1 MCINKFVLGDEKMDS
16 GTECESKNKF
26 IKFLKYVK
34 GFFYYTGHK
43 ETKEVSSREII
54 ESLKYHYKNLHDW
67 TPRLFYL
74 GILRIIP
81 DTLIPIFAIILP
93 TMVIKGLEEKWE
105 AGKFVAFI
113 CILMTAMLVVNL
125 INARIQAVLTAE
137 KDKYRLKYV
146 AMLYDKKMDI
156 DYDILESQD
165 FQNKEKYAV
174 HWVLEWSEPIEKCIS
189 SIGIIGS
196 CIIGMIIYGTA
207 LAMESVLILIFICIS
222 VIVTIILTS
231 RALTYENDTWK
242 KTTKSRRK
250 MGYINNQAMD
260 FAAEK
265 DIRLFGMQKW
275 FLKMYHCFL
284 KINEKFMDDIQW
296 KYTFKCMV
304 YFVLVFIRDGA
315 SYIYLIYEI
324 INGNLTVSDF
334 VLYTGL
340 VAGFSIWLSKAI
352 EEIQW
357 LSRGGYAFYAIRE
370 CLDVKSKWKN
380 DYSNEEKNI
389 QTSISNKDDEIQS
402 IEFKDVYFTY
412 NGSEKPT
419 LAGLNIKISKGEK
432 IALVGLN
439 GAGKTTFVKLLC
451 GFYSPTK
458 GEILVN
464 GIPIHDYDRDKYY
477 SLVSAVFQDS
487 KILPVSIANNISAHK
502 KEITSRE
509 KVKECIELSGLTKKI
524 NKLNEGE
531 DTLLVRELSADAID
545 LSGGEKQKLFLSR
558 ALYKGG
564 KFLILDEP
572 TAALDP
578 IAENEIYM
586 KYNSLTEGKIS
597 IFISHRLAS
606 TRFCDRIVLL
616 DNGKIAEEGTHES
629 LVKLNGK
636 YAHMFEIQSRYYKEE
651 GKNSKCSKGGD
662 IEYV

>member
-1 MCINKFVLGDEKMDS
+1 MSS
-16 GTECESKNKF
+16 GNESESKNKC
-26 IKFLKYVK
+26 IKFLKYIRS
-34 GFFYYTGHK
+34 FFYYTGHRERK
-43 ETKEVSSREII
+43 DVGSREII
-54 ESLKYHYKNLHDW
+54 ESLKYHYKNLHAW

-81 DTLIPIFAIILP
+81 DTLIPIFAILLP
-93 TMVIKGLEEKWE
+93 TMVVKGLEEKWE

-113 CILMTAMLVVNL
+113 CILMTAMLIVNL
-125 INARIQAVLTAE
+125 VNARIQAVLTSE

-156 DYDILESQD
+156 DYDILESQE

-174 HWVLEWSEPIEKCIS
+174 HWVLEWSEPMERCIS
-189 SIGIIGS
+189 SIGAIGS

-207 LAMESVLILIFICIS
+207 LAMQSVLILIFIGIS
-222 VIVTIILTS
+222 VMVSVIMMS
-231 RALTYENDTWK
+231 KALTYENETWK

-275 FLKMYHCFL
+275 FLKMYRSFL
-284 KINEKFMDDIQW
+284 KINEKFMNDIQW

-304 YFVLVFIRDGA
+304 EFIFVFIRDGA

-324 INGNLTVSDF
+324 VKGNLTVSDF

-340 VAGFSIWLSKAI
+340 VAGFSLWLTKAV

-357 LSRGGYAFYAIRE
+357 LSRGGYAFHAIKD

-380 DYSNEEKNI
+380 ENIREEKDSKAAPDNR
-389 QTSISNKDDEIQS
+389 DDEIQS

-412 NGSEKPT
+412 NGCEKPT
-419 LAGLNIKISKGEK
+419 LAGLNLKISKGEK

-451 GFYSPTK
+451 GFYNPTK

-464 GIPIHDYDRDKYY
+464 GIPIRDYDREKYY
-477 SLVSAVFQDS
+477 SMISAVFQDS
-487 KILPVSIANNISAHK
+487 KILPVSIAQNISAD
-502 KEITSRE
+502 KEELTDEE
-509 KVKECIELSGLTKKI
+509 KVKKCLELSGLDEKI
-524 NKLNEGE
+524 SKLDEGE
-531 DTLLVRELSADAID
+531 KTLLVRELSADAID

-616 DNGKIAEEGTHES
+616 DKGKIAEEGTHDS
-629 LVKLNGK
+629 LIKLNGE

-651 GKNSKCSKGGD
+651 SKNNKCSKGGD
-662 IEYV
+662 IEYA